1 MTDIE
6 RKLSV
11 LRDMWQSRDISYE
24 VKASMARLATALH
37 RRMCDAADQLHLSL
51 MMDYVSEVSTYYVNY
66 VLPWSNQLQNCL
78 LESFL

>member
-66 VLPWSNQLQNCL
+66 RVRTT
-78 LESFL
+78 